1 MEAKNVYTLSCRT
14 RQHVYLKTV
23 TKFQNV
29 KLARHYSQ
37 KGNQNQEEKQIEK
50 KEKERKIR
58 KENIRA
64 FKRRIA

>member
-1 MEAKNVYTLSCRT
+1 
-14 RQHVYLKTV
+14 V

-58 KENIRA
+58 TENIRA